1 VNHDTARH
9 GHAPLSGVRVLA
21 IEQMQAL
28 PYGTQMLSRLGADV
42 VKIEHPETGES
53 GRASLPSMAD
63 PYGRPVGATF
73 LRNNLGKRSVGIDL
87 KDPRGLDLVLRLA
100 ARFDIVCENFKPG
113 TADRLGIGYQAVA
126 AINPSVIYLS
136 VSGFG
141 HLTTGAY
148 AGWPA
153 YAPVAEAMGGLY
165 EFKREPDTAPIAS
178 PVGSLGDTASSLYAV
193 IGVLAALRQR
203 DLTGEGQ
210 FVDIAMYDSMVA
222 LGDAGVTYW
231 SMGLHQGGR
240 APLINHTFLAKNGY
254 FVMQILRQH
263 QWQKLATLL
272 EQEHWLID
280 PDLEGPSNW
289 YDNLEPVIR
298 PAVEAWASTM
308 TKMQA
313 AEILTHAGIAA
324 GPVHTPGD
332 VINDS
337 HLRQRDMIVEMTR
350 SDGIASPI
358 LSPGNP
364 VKLSGMMQEPTSRVP
379 WLGEHTQ
386 EVLRDELDVTDDEMT
401 SLRRAG
407 VISLTSPISSK
418 A

>member
-1 VNHDTARH
+1 MKVDTARH
-9 GHAPLSGVRVLA
+9 CQAPLHGIRVLA

-42 VKIEHPETGES
+42 VKIEHPDSGES

-73 LRNNLGKRSVGIDL
+73 LRNNLGKRSVGVDL

-100 ARFDIVCENFKPG
+100 AHFDIVCENFKPG
-113 TADRLGIGYQAVA
+113 TADRLGIGYQAVST
-126 AINPSVIYLS
+126 INPSVIYLS

-141 HLTTGAY
+141 HRATGAY
-148 AGWPA
+148 EGWPA

-178 PVGSLGDTASSLYAV
+178 PVGSLGDTASSLFAV

-210 FVDIAMYDSMVA
+210 FIDIAMYDSMVA

-240 APLINHTFLAKNGY
+240 APLINHAFLAKDGY
-254 FVMQILRQH
+254 FVMQVLRPH
-263 QWQKLATLL
+263 QWRKLVALL
-272 EQEHWLID
+272 EQEHWLLD
-280 PDLEGPSNW
+280 PDLEKPSDW
-289 YDNLEPVIR
+289 YKNLETVVR

-308 TKMQA
+308 TKADA
-313 AEILTHAGIAA
+313 AETLTHAGIAA
-324 GPVHTPGD
+324 GPVHTPGE
-332 VINDS
+332 VINDA
-337 HLRQRDMIVEMTR
+337 HLRQRGMIVEMPR
-350 SDGIASPI
+350 SDGIDSPI
-358 LSPGNP
+358 LSPGSP
-364 VKLSGMMQEPTSRVP
+364 VKLSGMKEEASSRIP
-379 WLGEHTQ
+379 WLGEHTE
-386 EVLRDELDVTDDEMT
+386 EVLRYELDMTDGELA
-401 SLRRAG
+401 SLRDGG
-407 VISLTSPISSK
+407 VISP
-418 A
+418 AAPQH